1 MPKDTNSADLRIT
14 GRKIALI
21 VSAMRLERATFGPV
35 LRAARERR
43 GISLHDLADVTKVS
57 VDLWKGLEDND
68 FSRWPPR
75 IYARTYIR
83 EYAMRVGLD
92 PETIVNEF
100 CRLFS
105 EHGDRRVEGLLRE
118 HAAIVQHQLDW
129 RDEPLSPEQQNRRA
143 ADRAAAAGTGWMA
156 RHGDRCLAI
165 AIDLGVPVGISL
177 LGLLVHFGFW
187 PSLAVTTVA
196 YHAAGVL
203 VSGRTIGLIVSGW
216 AMKTLRL
223 RPIGRRLLSTRAET
237 S

>member
-1 MPKDTNSADLRIT
+1 
-14 GRKIALI
+14 
-21 VSAMRLERATFGPV
+21 MRLERATFGPV

-75 IYARTYIR
+75 IYARTYVR
-83 EYAMRVGLD
+83 EYAQRVGLD
-92 PETIVNEF
+92 PETVVNEF
-100 CRLFS
+100 CRLFP
-105 EHGDRRVEGLLRE
+105 EHGDRRVEGLLRA
-118 HAAIVQHQLDW
+118 HAEIVQHQLDW
-129 RDEPLSPEQQNRRA
+129 RDEPLSPEQRNRRA

-156 RHGDRCLAI
+156 THAGRFLAI
-165 AIDLGVPVGISL
+165 AIDLGLSLGISL

-187 PSLAVTTVA
+187 PSLAVSAVA
-196 YHAAGVL
+196 YHAAGVF
-203 VSGRTIGLIVSGW
+203 VSGRTIGMIVSDW